1 MELFLVKN
9 PFAMRQRIVIPA
21 GTPYRLPQS
30 SRQDVWR
37 TTRRRRRAT
46 VTLAHDG
53 INSARP
59 MIYVDPRFG
68 PPRRYTVTDEMLEA
82 NGEGPFDQALLSSPA
97 PAPTP
102 LPGLV
107 HDEEAPDVWLPDR
120 PAQVPCAFDP
130 GRVRRASTCP
140 QRLHVA
146 RDHH

>member
-21 GTPYRLPQS
+21 GTPYRVPQS

-37 TTRRRRRAT
+37 TTRRRRRVT

-68 PPRRYTVTDEMLEA
+68 PARRYTVTDAMLEA
-82 NGEGPFDQALLSSPA
+82 NGEGPFDQALLSSPL

-102 LPGLV
+102 EHGLV
-107 HDEEAPDVWLPDR
+107 HDDGAPEDWLPER
-120 PAQVPCAFDP
+120 AAQVPCSFDI
-130 GRVRRASTCP
+130 GRLRRSSTCP
-140 QRLHVA
+140 RRLHA
-146 RDHH
+146 SHDRH